1 MLPRIS
7 EFEDG
12 KLVYGEPSL
21 KYREN
26 EAISNSDL
34 SLVKISPDLIE
45 WNKEIH
51 ASEELTSSSILE
63 GSLFHKLFLETD
75 FYPSITKIE
84 PSKDKGLCI
93 TDHTLKVFSDNC
105 MALENKRVIT
115 TISGLRATL
124 KGDGFPIKTTA
135 ELSECLKIIEEN
147 NLPYL
152 FLDEELKK
160 AQEEGYDFL
169 NGEQIKK
176 YFLMCQSLLAHKEFM
191 KLYETYWESE
201 VSLYLNP
208 SEITF
213 GIPLKG
219 RVDMLTGFGDVHYIV
234 DIKTISNLD
243 DVEKNIRTYGYFRQA
258 AFYKFLLGNIL
269 KIDASKIEFLFAF
282 VETNPKLG
290 KYRSLVVRVGE
301 ESLNFGIS
309 VMSDLLE
316 TYALYNSRD
325 KNTLTFQTI

>member
-7 EFEDG
+7 KYENGE
-12 KLVYGEPSL
+12 LVYGEPAL

-34 SLVKISPDLIE
+34 SLIKKSPDLIE
-45 WNKEIH
+45 WNREIQ
-51 ASEELTSSSILE
+51 ASDELTSSSILE
-63 GSLFHKLFLETD
+63 GSLFHKLFLETE
-75 FYPSITKIE
+75 FYSTLKKIAFSQE
-84 PSKDKGLCI
+84 KEGCI
-93 TDHTLKVFSDNC
+93 DDYTLKVFSDNC
-105 MALENKRVIT
+105 ISLENKRVIT

-124 KGDGFPIKTTA
+124 KSDGFPIKTTT
-135 ELSECLKIIEEN
+135 ELSECLKIIEDN
-147 NLPYL
+147 NLSYT

-176 YFLMCQSLLAHKEFM
+176 YFLMYQSILAHKEFM

-208 SEITF
+208 SEITY
-213 GIPLKG
+213 GLPLKG
-219 RVDMLTGFGDVHYIV
+219 RIDMLTRFGDVYYIV

-243 DVEKNIRTYGYFRQA
+243 DLEKNIRNYGYFRQA

-282 VETNPKLG
+282 VETSPKLG
-290 KYRSLVVRVGE
+290 KYRSLVARVGDD
-301 ESLNFGIS
+301 SLNVGIS
-309 VMSDLLE
+309 EMAELLE
-316 TYALYNSRD
+316 SYAIYNSRNQD
-325 KNTLTFQTI
+325 TLTFKTI